1 MKLLAVNG
9 IIGEMQR
16 KGDTKHCGDRGLGFS
31 RLNLQ

>member
-9 IIGEMQR
+9 IIGGMQR
-16 KGDTKHCGDRGLGFS
+16 KGTTKHCCDRGFGFS